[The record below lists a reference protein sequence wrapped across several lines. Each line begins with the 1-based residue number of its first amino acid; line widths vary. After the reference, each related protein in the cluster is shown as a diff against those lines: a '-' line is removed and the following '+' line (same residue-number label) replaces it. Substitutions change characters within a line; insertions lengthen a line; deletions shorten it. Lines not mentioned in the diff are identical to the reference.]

1 VALFRIRDLERRA
14 DIITRSESRRK
25 FKTADTILR
34 EDARDTLDAASFDIF
49 LSHSYLNAD
58 DVLALKAEIESMDF
72 GVYVDWVVDSHT
84 NREDV
89 TKETADLI
97 RERMGQCKSLFYVTS
112 SEAADSKWMPW
123 ELGYFDGKKQKVA
136 ILPVLKSDRV
146 TDSYSGQ
153 EYLGLY
159 PYVTRD
165 KRENGGE
172 TLWIHETGNC
182 YITFEGWLAGKR
194 PREH

>member
-1 VALFRIRDLERRA
+1 MALFRISDIKRRA
-14 DIITRSESRRK
+14 DVITRSESRRTS
-25 FKTADTILR
+25 KTADTILR

-58 DVLALKAEIESMDF
+58 GVLALRAEIKSMGF
-72 GVYVDWVVDSHT
+72 SVYVDWVVDSHT
-84 NREDV
+84 DREDV

-97 RERMGQCKSLFYVTS
+97 RERMGQCGSLFYVTS
-112 SEAADSKWMPW
+112 SAATDSKWMPW

-136 ILPVLKSDRV
+136 ILPVFESDRA
-146 TDSYSGQ
+146 TNSYSGQ

-165 KRENGGE
+165 EVKDGDE
-172 TLWIHETGNC
+172 TLWIHETGSC
-182 YITFEGWLAGKR
+182 YNEKVSGPIC
-194 PREH
+194 

>member
-58 DVLALKAEIESMDF
+58 DVLALKAEIESMGF

-123 ELGYFDGKKQKVA
+123 ELGYFERGIKGTHLFSDG
-136 ILPVLKSDRV
+136 
-146 TDSYSGQ
+146 
-153 EYLGLY
+153 LGDAEHY
-159 PYVTRD
+159 CVEGSAD
-165 KRENGGE
+165 A
-172 TLWIHETGNC
+172 HETGVTPC
-182 YITFEGWLAGKR
+182 WMPFHEREGAVR
-194 PREH
+194 PREAA